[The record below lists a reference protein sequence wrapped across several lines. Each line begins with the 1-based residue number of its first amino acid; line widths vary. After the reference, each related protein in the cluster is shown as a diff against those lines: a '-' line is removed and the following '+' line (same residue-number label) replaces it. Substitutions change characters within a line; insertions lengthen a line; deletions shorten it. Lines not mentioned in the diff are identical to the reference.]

1 MMIRILK
8 SKLHRAIIT
17 NTHIDYEGS
26 CAIDEE
32 LLEAADISEYE
43 MIHIYNLNNGERF
56 TTYAIKADKGSGVI
70 TLNGAA
76 AFKGNKNDLVIIC
89 TYTDIPKNEVKKHSP
104 KLVYFKNNSND
115 IDKIKS
121 SIPIQKNNN
130 VVSI

>member
-1 MMIRILK
+1 MDQRLKIVCSACAFLFIIYILY
-8 SKLHRAIIT
+8 S
-17 NTHIDYEGS
+17 
-26 CAIDEE
+26 
-32 LLEAADISEYE
+32 
-43 MIHIYNLNNGERF
+43 F
-56 TTYAIKADKGSGVI
+56 
-70 TLNGAA
+70 
-76 AFKGNKNDLVIIC
+76 FKGNKNDLVIIC